1 MCRRA
6 RILSKLLLSDLTV
19 LCVRRYNISCE
30 CLQSVS
36 FITNVNANV
45 CPGRLFALLGSF
57 RYTLNVVSGVGRR
70 LHSLIYICWSLP
82 RRPTLDAIL
91 LMTTM
96 TVQENVLLAPFTTF
110 RIGGAARFFTCV
122 KTLVELEEAVAF
134 AEEKKVDGKSLPIF
148 ILGGGSNV
156 LVSDEGWNGLVIK
169 VEPKG
174 IIEEV
179 EGQSIRFIVS
189 AGENWDDFVKYTVE
203 DRGLFGLE
211 NLSSIPG
218 NVGASPV
225 QNVGAY
231 GAEAKD
237 TIEWVEIYDPKTK
250 KVEKLSNADC
260 HFGYRDSIFKHE
272 RKGNVILRVAF
283 LLKESGKL
291 ALEYKDLKRYF
302 TGYVGTPSLRQTRNA
317 IIQIRRNKFPDLTKI
332 GTAGSFFR
340 NVVISKVVYKE
351 LLKKYPFMPCFTV
364 DDLNVKV
371 PLAWILDKLCGF
383 RGARRGE
390 VGIYE
395 KQALVLVNYGKGTA
409 QDVKKL
415 ADEIIVSVKEK
426 TGLVIFPE
434 VEFV

>member
-1 MCRRA
+1 
-6 RILSKLLLSDLTV
+6 
-19 LCVRRYNISCE
+19 
-30 CLQSVS
+30 
-36 FITNVNANV
+36 
-45 CPGRLFALLGSF
+45 
-57 RYTLNVVSGVGRR
+57 
-70 LHSLIYICWSLP
+70 
-82 RRPTLDAIL
+82 
-91 LMTTM
+91 M

-122 KTLVELEEAVAF
+122 ATLAELEKAVAF
-134 AEEKKVDGKSLPIF
+134 SEEKKVDGKSLPIF

-169 VEPKG
+169 TEMRGIVE
-174 IIEEV
+174 ES

-189 AGENWDDFVKYTVE
+189 AGENWDEFVKYTVE
-203 DRGLFGLE
+203 ERGLYGLE
-211 NLSSIPG
+211 NLSFIPG

-225 QNVGAY
+225 QNIGAY

-237 TIEWVEIYDPKTK
+237 TIEWVEVYDPNTK

-260 HFGYRDSIFKHE
+260 KFGYRDSIFKHE
-272 RKGNVILRVAF
+272 RKGNVILRVSF
-283 LLKESGKL
+283 LLKETGKL
-291 ALEYKDLKRYF
+291 MLEYKDLKRYF

-317 IIQIRRNKFPDLTKI
+317 IIQIRRNKFPDLTKM

-426 TGLVIFPE
+426 TGLVISPE
-434 VEFV
+434 VEFIG